1 MTINNNR
8 YRANI
13 IMIHYCKESIS
24 KVYVSLYMVEGENI
38 YIYSSLN
45 VMCVSVGGVIF
56 KLCFFP
62 NVSKV
67 NRHF

>member
-1 MTINNNR
+1 MTINDSR

-13 IMIHYCKESIS
+13 RMIHYCKESIS
-24 KVYVSLYMVEGENI
+24 KVYVSLYMDEGE

-45 VMCVSVGGVIF
+45 VICVSLGGIIF
-56 KLCFFP
+56 KLYFFP